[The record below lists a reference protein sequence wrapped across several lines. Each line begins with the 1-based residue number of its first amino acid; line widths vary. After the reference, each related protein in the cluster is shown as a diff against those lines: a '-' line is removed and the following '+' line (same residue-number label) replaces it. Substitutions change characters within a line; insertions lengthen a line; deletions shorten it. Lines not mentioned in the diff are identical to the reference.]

1 MKTLLTAALVN
12 AVIAATAFASGNAE
26 RFPRDAGQDIP
37 FKGRHGSVPDDYVR
51 ELCVTCPSVHLVSP
65 ANRELSGNGDE

>member
-12 AVIAATAFASGNAE
+12 AIIATTAFAGGNAE
-26 RFPRDAGQDIP
+26 RFSRDTDQDFT
-37 FKGRHGSVPDDYVR
+37 FKGRRGSVPDDYVR

-65 ANRELSGNGDE
+65 ANRELSGDRDE